1 MTALPS
7 LFVSHGSPMLILE
20 NVPARRFLAGLGG
33 QLPRPSAVLVMSAHW
48 NTRVPAI
55 SLNPRPETIHDFHGF
70 PPELY
75 RQQYPAPGAPDLA
88 DRAAALL
95 YAAGIATARVG
106 DYGLDHGAWAPLKLA
121 YPAADIP
128 VAQIAVQPKSD
139 PRHHFAIG
147 AALRP
152 LREEGVLLLGSGSFT
167 HNLGGL
173 TRVPG
178 EVPVAP
184 WAQGFI
190 DWMVDALEAG
200 RTEDLLDYR
209 DSAPFARENHPT
221 DEHLL
226 PFYFALGA
234 ATPGAKVERLYQGVM
249 YGALSMHSFRFN

>member
-1 MTALPS
+1 MSTLPS

-20 NVPARRFLAGLGG
+20 DVPARRFLSRLGDL
-33 QLPRPSAVLVMSAHW
+33 LPRPKAVLVMSAHW
-48 NTRVPAI
+48 NTRVPAV
-55 SLNPRPETIHDFHGF
+55 SLNPKPETIHDFYGF

-75 RQQYPAPGAPDLA
+75 RQQYPAPGAPELA
-88 DRAAALL
+88 ERAAALL
-95 YAAGIATARVG
+95 EAAGIATARVG
-106 DYGLDHGAWAPLKLA
+106 DWGLDHGAWAPLKLA

-128 VAQIAVQPKSD
+128 VAQIAVQPKAD

-152 LREEGVLLLGSGSFT
+152 LREEGVLLMGSGSFT

-173 TRVPG
+173 TRGPG

-190 DWMVDALEAG
+190 DWMVAAMEEG

-209 DSAPFARENHPT
+209 SKAPFARENHPT

-234 ATPGAKVERLYQGVM
+234 ATPGARARRLYQGVM
-249 YGALSMHSFRFN
+249 YGALAMDSFRFG

>member
-20 NVPARRFLAGLGG
+20 DVPARHFLAGLGSL
-33 QLPRPSAVLVMSAHW
+33 LPRPTAVLVMSAHW
-48 NTRVPAI
+48 NTRVPAV
-55 SLNPRPETIHDFHGF
+55 SVNPRPETIHDFYGF

-75 RQQYPAPGAPDLA
+75 AQQYLAPGAPEVA
-88 DRAAALL
+88 ERAAALL
-95 YAAGIATARVG
+95 DAAGIATVRVA
-106 DYGLDHGAWAPLKLA
+106 DWGLDHGAWAPLKLA
-121 YPAADIP
+121 WPEADIP
-128 VAQIAVQPKSD
+128 VAQIAVQPKAD

-167 HNLGGL
+167 HNLAGL
-173 TRVPG
+173 TRGAG

-190 DWMVDALEAG
+190 DWMVQALDEG
-200 RTEDLLDYR
+200 RIDDLLDYR
-209 DSAPFARENHPT
+209 SKAPFARENHPT

-226 PFYFALGA
+226 PFFYALGA
-234 ATPGAKVERLYQGVM
+234 ATPGARSERLYQGVM
-249 YGALSMHSFRFN
+249 YGALAMDSFRFN

>member
-1 MTALPS
+1 MSALPT

-20 NVPARRFLAGLGG
+20 DVPARRFLAGLGG
-33 QLPRPSAVLVMSAHW
+33 LLPRPKAILVMSAHW
-48 NTRVPAI
+48 NTRVPAV
-55 SLNPRPETIHDFHGF
+55 SVATRPATIHDFYGF

-75 RQQYPAPGAPDLA
+75 RQQYPAPGAA
-88 DRAAALL
+88 EVAARAAALL
-95 YAAGIATARVG
+95 DAAGIATATVG

-128 VAQIAVQPKSD
+128 VAQIAVQPNAD

-152 LREEGVLLLGSGSFT
+152 LRDEGILLMGSGSFT

-173 TRVPG
+173 TRGPG
-178 EVPVAP
+178 EIPVAP

-190 DWMVDALEAG
+190 DWMVAAMEQG
-200 RTEDLLDYR
+200 RTDDLLDYR
-209 DSAPFARENHPT
+209 SKAPFARENHPT

-234 ATPGAKVERLYQGVM
+234 ATPGARVERLHQGVM
-249 YGALSMHSFRFN
+249 YGALAMDTFQFN